1 MGFMNNLDLPLAWIL
16 WQVNAKASC
25 RNLNKDKHYCRDGSH
40 PAALSSSTSPHNFFG
55 RNFFQCT
62 NDFLSSKG
70 REMIDWS
77 LASRPGS
84 PPDLAPCE
92 LREREHQDR
101 GQGQDDKFAR
111 RG

>member
-1 MGFMNNLDLPLAWIL
+1 
-16 WQVNAKASC
+16 
-25 RNLNKDKHYCRDGSH
+25 
-40 PAALSSSTSPHNFFG
+40 
-55 RNFFQCT
+55 
-62 NDFLSSKG
+62 
-70 REMIDWS
+70 MIDWS